1 MRLTLLIPELIWPEP
16 GDAAALGDLNCPA
29 LATLL
34 ARGCFSRS
42 TADDA
47 ALDATFDLAVARC
60 FGLNRAVPYAAL
72 RLLGEAE
79 TNVQPGEHHWACA
92 DPVHLRFH
100 HERLILADGATIGID
115 GSEAGQ
121 LTQALNAHFADVG
134 VFHAAAPDR
143 WYLRLAEAADFLTP
157 PLSAMAGRRVEQQL
171 PEEARTAWLRKLL
184 NEAQML
190 LHSHAANEARADA
203 GRLTINSLWLW
214 GPGALPQGLK
224 AEFDQV
230 WASHPLARGL
240 AHCAGIACH
249 DTPASLAALLAE
261 SPADS
266 RPLVVIDDLL
276 AAVQYED
283 AEAWRT
289 GMLRL
294 ETDWFA
300 PLAAAVRAGRVR
312 LDLHA
317 STIYGQLSWQLGRG
331 DMWRLWKRPQP
342 LQVLASLLVNSLANA
357 QAEKA

>member
-16 GDAAALGDLNCPA
+16 GDTATLGELPCPA
-29 LATLL
+29 LSTLL
-34 ARGCFSRS
+34 ARGTFARS
-42 TADDA
+42 AEE
-47 ALDATFDLAVARC
+47 DATFDAAVAGC
-60 FGLNRAVPYAAL
+60 FELDRAAPYAAL
-72 RLLGEAE
+72 RLLGEVAGE
-79 TNVQPGEHHWACA
+79 VTPGEHHWACA

-115 GSEAGQ
+115 EAEAGQ
-121 LTQALNAHFADVG
+121 LTEALNTYFADIG

-143 WYLRLAEAADFLTP
+143 WYLQLAEAADFLTP

-214 GPGALPQGLK
+214 GPGQLPQGLR
-224 AEFDQV
+224 AEFDHV

-240 AHCAGIACH
+240 ARCAGLTCH

-261 SPADS
+261 STADS
-266 RPLVVIDDLL
+266 RQLVVIDDLL

-294 ETDWFA
+294 EADWFA
-300 PLAAAVRAGRVR
+300 PLAAAIRAGQVT
-312 LDLHA
+312 LDLCA
-317 STIYGQLSWQLGRG
+317 STIYGQLSWQLGRS
-331 DMWRLWKRPQP
+331 DMWRFWKRPQP
-342 LQVLASLLVNSLANA
+342 LQTLANSLADSLANPPVA
-357 QAEKA
+357 QA